1 MERKRGRPKQQ
12 SLSAIEHVFARF
24 LALGNTQIAAY
35 KAARPEFAHQ
45 KADLLYIKAC
55 RMAAKP
61 LVKEKVRELQ
71 ALADK
76 STAISLA
83 GVSERIDKDWEL
95 AHSTGNAGA
104 AVSATKLKAQLHK
117 HLERESS
124 AGDVLKDVVSLIDG
138 LDRLTRSRADDPP
151 MVDVTPEKPVDGR

>member
-1 MERKRGRPKQQ
+1 VE
-12 SLSAIEHVFARF
+12 SVFARYV
-24 LALGNTQIAAY
+24 ALGYTLSAAY
-35 KAARPEFAHQ
+35 KAARPEVVHHSASAIYS
-45 KADLLYIKAC
+45 KASRMGQLPRVRDKIK
-55 RMAAKP
+55 
-61 LVKEKVRELQ
+61 EIQ
-71 ALADK
+71 ALADQ

-95 AHSTGNAGA
+95 AHATGNAGA

-138 LDRLTRSRADDPP
+138 LDRLTKSRADPP
-151 MVDVTPEKPVDGR
+151 MVDVTPDKPTDSR

>member
-1 MERKRGRPKQQ
+1 MERKRGRPKIE
-12 SLSAIEHVFARF
+12 SLTSVEAAFARH
-24 LALGNTQIAAY
+24 LALGYTQAAAY
-35 KAARPEFAHQ
+35 KAARPEAAHNSMNSI
-45 KADLLYIKAC
+45 YSKAC
-55 RMAAKP
+55 RMAALP
-61 LVKEKVRELQ
+61 RVRKRIQEIQ
-71 ALADK
+71 ALADQ

-138 LDRLTRSRADDPP
+138 LDRLTKSRADPP
-151 MVDVTPEKPVDGR
+151 LVDVTPDKPTDGR